1 MRARQGIGIESLSSA
16 SFRLVAGAL
25 GLAFASATLVASSIG
40 CGGKQDTASTPTP
53 DPTETSTPVP
63 TSSPS
68 GFEPPAFASVTC
80 KPGTNVVAKFAG
92 ERPLS
97 LAVTSRGVLVAAT
110 LDAAGKSHVRLM
122 RDAAKGFEAV
132 GDGDGVNTRVA
143 TFGTNIV
150 YTSANTLELVV
161 AETLGKRE
169 MALPKALGA
178 GPHLVALS
186 SENVFVSGEGGL
198 FAQTLRQSLQD
209 TPEPVA
215 VCVGDDCRGVPGAL
229 AARGVTVAATVGDKL
244 YAGTV
249 KGLSPVAS
257 GARAKIAL
265 GTDFIGF
272 SAPNGPDGSARPFL
286 GMYRPLESDTQ
297 LVALAPGK
305 GSTCTET
312 EVSVRA
318 LATDG
323 TRLAVLTQE
332 TCGTPR
338 VVLRASRASQPT
350 SLAEV
355 GSAPLAADGAVAVA
369 ADETCVYLFPEGKDA
384 SGSAEAVLT
393 SYELHAH

>member
-1 MRARQGIGIESLSSA
+1 MA
-16 SFRLVAGAL
+16 VAL
-25 GLAFASATLVASSIG
+25 GASSVG

-53 DPTETSTPVP
+53 DSTETSTPP
-63 TSSPS
+63 QPSTSPS
-68 GFEPPAFASVTC
+68 GFLEPTPVSVKC
-80 KPGTNVVAKFAG
+80 KPGTNVVATFKG

-110 LDAAGKSHVRLM
+110 LDAAGKSHVRLL
-122 RDAAKGFEAV
+122 RDVAKGFESV
-132 GDGDGVNTRVA
+132 GEGDGANTRVA
-143 TFGTNIV
+143 TFGTGIV
-150 YTSANTLELVV
+150 YSGASSLELVV
-161 AETLGKRE
+161 PETLGKRE
-169 MALPKALGA
+169 IAFPKALGA

-198 FAQTLRQSLQD
+198 FAQPLRQSLQD

-215 VCVGDDCRGVPGAL
+215 VCVGDACRGVPSAL
-229 AARGVTVAATVGDKL
+229 DARGVTASAIVGDKL
-244 YAGTV
+244 YTGTAR
-249 KGLSPVAS
+249 GLSPVAS

-265 GTDFIGF
+265 GTDFTAF

-312 EVSVRA
+312 EVSLRA

-323 TRLAVLTQE
+323 SRLAVLTQE

-355 GSAPLAADGAVAVA
+355 GSAPLAVDGAVAVA
-369 ADETCVYLFPEGKDA
+369 ADETCVCLLPEGKDA

-393 SYELHAH
+393 SYELRAR

>member
-1 MRARQGIGIESLSSA
+1 MRARLGLRFESLSFGLGCMA
-16 SFRLVAGAL
+16 VVLGAGSL
-25 GLAFASATLVASSIG
+25 G

-53 DPTETSTPVP
+53 DSTATSTPQP
-63 TSSPS
+63 STSPS
-68 GFEPPAFASVTC
+68 GFIDPPTPVSVKC
-80 KPGTNVVAKFAG
+80 KAGTNVVAKFTG

-97 LAVTSRGVLVAAT
+97 LAVTSSGVLVVAT
-110 LDAAGKSHVRLM
+110 LDAAGKSRVRLL
-122 RDAAKGFEAV
+122 RDVAKGFESV
-132 GDGDGVNTRVA
+132 GEGDGANTRVA
-143 TFGTNIV
+143 TFGTGIV
-150 YTSANTLELVV
+150 YSAASTLVLVDPQS
-161 AETLGKRE
+161 LGKRE
-169 MALPKALGA
+169 LPLPKTLGA

-186 SENVFVSGEGGL
+186 SDNAFVSGEGGL
-198 FAQTLRQSLQD
+198 FAQSLVVTPQD
-209 TPEPVA
+209 VPPPVA

-229 AARGVTVAATVGDKL
+229 DARGVTVSATVGDKL
-244 YAGTV
+244 YTGTA

-265 GTDFIGF
+265 GTDFTAF
-272 SAPNGPDGSARPFL
+272 SAPSGPDGSARPFL

-369 ADETCVYLFPEGKDA
+369 ADETCVYLLPEGKDA

-393 SYELHAH
+393 SYELHAR